1 MKKEYLKFSESE
13 RLMLEKLDI
22 MHEDIK
28 KKCESCP
35 TTTGLKYHWIVIGAV
50 TLCASGWMGWITSA
64 LYAHTTGAK

>member
-1 MKKEYLKFSESE
+1 MVKEFTPAEKAV
-13 RLMLEKLDI
+13 LEKLNLI
-22 MHEDIK
+22 HEDIK
-28 KKCESCP
+28 KKCVECP